1 MAKLTLNAAPT
12 FKAKVGVPVAGGASV
27 DVEFT
32 FRHRTKKQLEEF
44 VQGISGQKDVDT
56 FMAMV
61 IGWEL
66 EDEFNPANVEKLLDN
81 YIGAAL
87 AIYQAYL
94 EELVKAKEKN

>member
-1 MAKLTLNAAPT
+1 MAKLSLNPAPT
-12 FKAKVGVPVAGGASV
+12 FKAKVGVPVAGGGAV

-44 VQGISGQKDVDT
+44 IQGRADQQDVDT

-61 IGWEL
+61 LGWDL
-66 EDEFNPANVEKLLDN
+66 EDEFNQANVERLLDN

-87 AIYQAYL
+87 ATYKAYL